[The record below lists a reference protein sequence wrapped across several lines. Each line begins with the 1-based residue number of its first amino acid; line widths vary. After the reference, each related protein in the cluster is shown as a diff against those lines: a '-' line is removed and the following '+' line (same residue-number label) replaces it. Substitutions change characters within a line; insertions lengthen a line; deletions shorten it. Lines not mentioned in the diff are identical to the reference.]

1 MWKVHKYNET
11 DDEVEGNNKEGHG
24 GDDSVVCDGEY
35 YWDDHGHDDR
45 PCFFFN
51 LFEFKELTD

>member
-24 GDDSVVCDGEY
+24 GDDSVVCDGKY
-35 YWDDHGHDDR
+35 YMDDYGHDDNR
-45 PCFFFN
+45 PCF
-51 LFEFKELTD
+51 